1 MVDGFDLASIPQ
13 AVNDALFNGSN
24 LIAAQL
30 LLTAVIMF
38 TALLP
43 MLVARMRPDM
53 IIVVMAMVVLVC
65 SAIGWLDQTI
75 TMVMLLIIAASLAKT
90 VATSMRG

>member
-1 MVDGFDLASIPQ
+1 MADGFDLASIPQ

-65 SAIGWLDQTI
+65 SAIGWLDQMV

-90 VATSMRG
+90 VASSMRG

>member
-1 MVDGFDLASIPQ
+1 MADGFDLASIPQ

-65 SAIGWLDQTI
+65 SAIGWLDQMV

>member
-1 MVDGFDLASIPQ
+1 MANAFDISSIPA
-13 AVNDALFNGSN
+13 AVNDAMFNGSN

-65 SAIGWLDQTI
+65 SAIGWLDQTV
-75 TMVMLLIIAASLAKT
+75 TMVMLLIIAASLAKS

>member
-65 SAIGWLDQTI
+65 SAIGWLDQMV

-90 VATSMRG
+90 VASSMRG

>member
-1 MVDGFDLASIPQ
+1 MAEGFDLGSIPQ
-13 AVNDALFNGSN
+13 AVNDAMFNGSN

-75 TMVMLLIIAASLAKT
+75 TMVMLLIIAASLART

>member
-1 MVDGFDLASIPQ
+1 MADGFDLASIPQ

-30 LLTAVIMF
+30 LLTVVVMF

-65 SAIGWLDQTI
+65 SAIGWLDQTV

>member
-1 MVDGFDLASIPQ
+1 MADGFDLASIPQ
-13 AVNDALFNGSN
+13 AVNDAMFNGSN

-65 SAIGWLDQTI
+65 SAIGWLDQMV

-90 VATSMRG
+90 VASSMRG

>member
-1 MVDGFDLASIPQ
+1 MADGFDLASIPQ
-13 AVNDALFNGSN
+13 AVNDAMFNGSN

-30 LLTAVIMF
+30 LLTVVVMF

-53 IIVVMAMVVLVC
+53 ILAVMAMVVLAS
-65 SAIGWLDQTI
+65 SAIGWLDQAI

-90 VATSMRG
+90 VASSMRG

>member
-1 MVDGFDLASIPQ
+1 MADGFDLASIPQ
-13 AVNDALFNGSN
+13 AVNDAMFSGSN

-65 SAIGWLDQTI
+65 SAIGWLDQMV

-90 VATSMRG
+90 VASSMRG

>member
-1 MVDGFDLASIPQ
+1 MADGFDLASIPT
-13 AVNDALFNGSN
+13 AVNDAMFNGSN

-75 TMVMLLIIAASLAKT
+75 TMVMLLIIAASLART

>member
-1 MVDGFDLASIPQ
+1 
-13 AVNDALFNGSN
+13 
-24 LIAAQL
+24 
-30 LLTAVIMF
+30 MF

-65 SAIGWLDQTI
+65 SAIGWLDQMV
-75 TMVMLLIIAASLAKT
+75 TMVMLLISAVALAKS
-90 VATSMRG
+90 ASKAIGG

>member
-1 MVDGFDLASIPQ
+1 MADFDLASIPT
-13 AVNDALFNGSN
+13 AVNDALFGGQN

-43 MLVARMRPDM
+43 MLVSKMRADV
-53 IIVVMAMVVLVC
+53 IIAVMAMVVLVC
-65 SAIGWLDQTI
+65 GAIGWLNEGV
-75 TMVMLLIIAASLAKT
+75 TMVMLLVMAASLAKS
-90 VATSMRG
+90 AANYIRG